1 MERNGLSYRSTTHR
15 SAQNNK
21 TPETKFIE
29 VAQYLNEFN
38 NAITEYQ
45 PEEILN
51 MDETPMYF
59 DQLNDKTIDEY
70 GAKFEVSHTGSDK
83 TRFTFVDVTVVTI
96 TASGVVRPGYIIW
109 NGLQKPPAIFKKQCP
124 LNLVMHASDSGTMD
138 QFIMADYIQR
148 IILPYVN
155 SIQKTK
161 TLLLMDEARSH
172 YTPEVKKYLDQNGV
186 QPIYI
191 PGGYTSCC
199 QPLDVSANGPIK
211 AHYGDR
217 FEKWMANKD
226 EAEFQ
231 PNSGNRKRP
240 SYEVMA
246 EWVSEALYKLQPDST
261 RLSFTI
267 CGMSLTD
274 FNRNG
279 LAFVTDLNSRLKT
292 VLFVNNE
299 TTIYELMFY
308 FN

>member
-1 MERNGLSYRSTTHR
+1 MERNGLSYRNTTHR

-51 MDETPMYF
+51 MDETPMFF
-59 DQLNDKTIDEY
+59 DQLTNMEPDLLN
-70 GAKFEVSHTGSDK
+70 
-83 TRFTFVDVTVVTI
+83 FVIQDLIKQLLLVVTV
-96 TASGVVRPGYIIW
+96 TASGVVLPGYIIW
-109 NGLQKPPAIFKKQCP
+109 KGLQKPPTIFKKQFP
-124 LNLVMHASDSGTMD
+124 LNLVIHASDSGTMD

-172 YTPEVKKYLDQNGV
+172 YTPEVKRYLAQNGV
-186 QPIYI
+186 QSIYI
-191 PGGYTSCC
+191 PGGYTSSC

-226 EAEFQ
+226 ETVFQ
-231 PNSGNRKRP
+231 PNIGNGKRP

-246 EWVSEALYKLQPDST
+246 EWVSEALYKLKPDLT

-267 CGMSLTD
+267 CGASLTD
-274 FNRNG
+274 FTRNG
-279 LAFVTDLNSRLKT
+279 LAFVTDLNSRCYL
-292 VLFVNNE
+292 
-299 TTIYELMFY
+299 TTMKQRFMSNL
-308 FN
+308 